1 MEPSESK
8 DVVDLI
14 VSGGLGFA
22 ALAYLGRLIE
32 RLIRSIEN
40 YANLE
45 RTEIAQVLKEQSIKL
60 DKIIIAQERT
70 IIALVRKKGIN
81 DVSDSKFT
89 NE

>member
-1 MEPSESK
+1 MAPSESK

-14 VSGGLGFA
+14 VSGGLGLA

-70 IIALVRKKGIN
+70 IIALVRKTGVR

>member
-8 DVVDLI
+8 HVVDLI
-14 VSGGLGFA
+14 VSGGLGIA
-22 ALAYLGRLIE
+22 ALGYLGRLIE

-70 IIALVRKKGIN
+70 IVALVRRK
-81 DVSDSKFT
+81 DVRDITDSKFS